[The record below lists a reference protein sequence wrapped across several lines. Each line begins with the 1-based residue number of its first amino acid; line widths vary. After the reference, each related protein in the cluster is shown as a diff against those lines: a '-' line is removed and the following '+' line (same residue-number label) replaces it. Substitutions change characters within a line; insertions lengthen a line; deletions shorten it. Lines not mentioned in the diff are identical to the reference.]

1 MRRAPVNLIIN
12 EESSPNI
19 MSPDSLSY
27 KHGRGVTVIT
37 GKGPSMKRVTAPSP
51 SAVARFELKVSRDV
65 IAASQSHLS
74 KPGRLRSGISCR
86 WEGIW
91 PPVILSH
98 LHRYRRRAV
107 TGRAAA
113 LIVGTAPVKKEKTH
127 IHSMYLHCFCA
138 HMKSVISLQQEH
150 EANG

>member
-1 MRRAPVNLIIN
+1 MK
-12 EESSPNI
+12 
-19 MSPDSLSY
+19 SLSPCNRWTQL
-27 KHGRGVTVIT
+27 KESLGRECHKVPILWEKNTFKKIHPLDEEGACESDHLMKNHLQIFCLWTPSDTNMEMIT

-65 IAASQSHLS
+65 IAASRSHLS
-74 KPGRLRSGISCR
+74 KPGRLRSEISCR

-107 TGRAAA
+107 TGCHR
-113 LIVGTAPVKKEKTH
+113 
-127 IHSMYLHCFCA
+127 
-138 HMKSVISLQQEH
+138 
-150 EANG
+150 